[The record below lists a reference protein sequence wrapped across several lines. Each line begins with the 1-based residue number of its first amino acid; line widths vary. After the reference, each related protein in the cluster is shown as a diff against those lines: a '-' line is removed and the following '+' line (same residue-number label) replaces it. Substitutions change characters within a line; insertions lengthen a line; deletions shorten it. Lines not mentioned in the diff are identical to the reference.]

1 MPENPEERAL
11 AEAAKRGDEDAW
23 RALFERHADA
33 AYRFAYARTGRHRE
47 RAEEAVQE
55 AWMIAVR
62 KLDAYDAARGA
73 FGAWLQGI
81 LTNVLANQRRRWARR
96 DAAETPLDAVET
108 PLGAAL
114 ASSSPVAGA
123 TDDGLAMAL
132 TELPAGYQ
140 DALRAKYIDGHS
152 TNEIAEQSGRSA
164 KAVESL
170 LTRARTALRQAYARQ
185 LSGAR
190 DDQE

>member
-1 MPENPEERAL
+1 MTENPEERAL

-33 AYRFAYARTGRHRE
+33 AYRFAYVRTGRHRE

-62 KLDAYDAARGA
+62 RLGSFDARRGS

-81 LTNVLANQRRRWARR
+81 LTNVLANQYRRWARR
-96 DAAETPLDAVET
+96 DTSETSLDSVAAASESPSHDDRL
-108 PLGAAL
+108 AL
-114 ASSSPVAGA
+114 
-123 TDDGLAMAL
+123 AL

-140 DALRAKYIDGHS
+140 DALRAKYVDGH
-152 TNEIAEQSGRSA
+152 TTQEIADRFGRTP
-164 KAVESL
+164 KAIESL
-170 LTRARTALRQAYARQ
+170 LSRARVALREAYGR
-185 LSGAR
+185 LTL
-190 DDQE
+190 DTDETDYD